1 MGTQYDRRRI
11 WKLGKQ
17 KTFGCYPKI
26 KYEIEK
32 AQRKNQGLSSKKI
45 KKILNCS
52 KSFVGC
58 FASDQLETL
67 SVSSF
72 PVFLIV
78 NTDEQNGQGLH
89 WVALYIS
96 KRSIELFDSLG
107 SIHRKLLPIG
117 ILNFIHRFSVSRK
130 FKCTRRIQPE
140 NSILCGF
147 YCIFFI
153 MLRQFTNFKAIQSK
167 FSRNLIQNDN
177 ILESFFV

>member
-1 MGTQYDRRRI
+1 MGIKYDRDRI

-26 KYEIEK
+26 KNEIEK
-32 AQRKNQGLSSKKI
+32 AQDKNQGLSSKKI

-58 FASDQLETL
+58 YASDQLETL
-67 SVSSF
+67 SISSF

-78 NTDEQNGQGLH
+78 NTDEQNGDGLH
-89 WVALYIS
+89 WMALYIS

-107 SIHRKLLPIG
+107 MIHRKLLPRG

-130 FKCTRRIQPE
+130 FKCNRRIQPE

-147 YCIFFI
+147 YCILFV
-153 MLRQFTNFKAIQSK
+153 MLRQLTNYKSIKSK
-167 FSRNLIQNDN
+167 FSKNLAENDT

>member
-1 MGTQYDRRRI
+1 MGIKYDRSRI

-26 KYEIEK
+26 KSEIEK
-32 AQRKNQGLSSKKI
+32 AQSKKQGLSSKKI

-52 KSFVGC
+52 KSFIGC
-58 FASDQLETL
+58 FASDQLQTL
-67 SVSSF
+67 SISSY

-78 NTDEQNGQGLH
+78 NTDEQNGQGIH
-89 WVALYIS
+89 WIALFIS
-96 KRSIELFDSLG
+96 KRNIELFDSLG
-107 SIHRKLLPIG
+107 MIHQKLLPIG
-117 ILNFIHRFSVSRK
+117 ILKFIHRFSVSRK
-130 FKCTRRIQPE
+130 FKCSRRIQPE

-153 MLRQFTNFKAIQSK
+153 MLRQFTNFKAIQSS
-167 FSRNLIQNDN
+167 FSKNLIQNDG